1 MLSLPKEWDYSMNG
15 LVAVSKEKLKA
26 IRNILR
32 ELEDNKYLIRT
43 RMQGEHGKFY
53 YDYSIYEISYNLPP
67 YYHKGYANSGSTQKE
82 IQTNTNI
89 INTNNKDDKID
100 KTKNNYDYSDLTQKL
115 IELGYIESNSNKLS
129 LYDELFEELLN
140 KYSFTDLTLK
150 TRYIVSSIKN
160 RNFKDENNNL
170 IGDKYIYFKTSLLSN
185 INRMEDNPEELWTDD
200 DMDFE
205 K

>member
-1 MLSLPKEWDYSMNG
+1 
-15 LVAVSKEKLKA
+15 
-26 IRNILR
+26 
-32 ELEDNKYLIRT
+32 
-43 RMQGEHGKFY
+43 MQGEHGKFY

-100 KTKNNYDYSDLTQKL
+100 KTKNNYDYSDLTQEL

-160 RNFKDENNNL
+160 GNFKDENNNL

-205 K
+205 R